1 MFFPAGD
8 MPGVAIEL
16 DVSTQTPTNN
26 VTEISNA
33 YKITFF
39 ILTSPDP
46 F

>member
-1 MFFPAGD
+1 MFFPAVD
-8 MPGVAIEL
+8 MPGVATEF
-16 DVSTQTPTNN
+16 DVPTQTPTNN
-26 VTEISNA
+26 VAEISNA